1 MGSPSRIF
9 APAQGISAFSLEIND
24 PTPRIHMNVSCR
36 NEAVRLIL
44 EDEARIR
51 LEPVG
56 EDFEIISEGASLSPY
71 HLLGASLASCTAL
84 MIASWGE
91 SAAIPIEALTI
102 VVSWQMTEDGPKGV
116 AQLEM
121 ELRWPGLPSGRLS
134 AVNRLVD
141 LCPIP
146 ATLQQGAEI
155 SRRIVS

>member
-1 MGSPSRIF
+1 
-9 APAQGISAFSLEIND
+9 
-24 PTPRIHMNVSCR
+24 MNVSCR
-36 NEAVRLIL
+36 NKAVGLIL

-51 LEPVG
+51 LELVG
-56 EDFEIISEGASLSPY
+56 EDFEIISEGGSLSPY

-84 MIASWGE
+84 MIASWAE
-91 SAAIPIEALTI
+91 SATIPIEALTI
-102 VVSWQMTEDGPKGV
+102 VVSWQMTDDGPKRV

-121 ELRWPGLPSGRLS
+121 ELRWPGLPPGRLG

-141 LCPIP
+141 LCPIH

>member
-1 MGSPSRIF
+1 M
-9 APAQGISAFSLEIND
+9 
-24 PTPRIHMNVSCR
+24 
-36 NEAVRLIL
+36 RLNL

-51 LEPVG
+51 LELVG

-84 MIASWGE
+84 MIASWAEG
-91 SAAIPIEALTI
+91 AAIPIEALTI
-102 VVSWQMTEDGPKGV
+102 VVSWQMTEGGPKRV

-121 ELRWPGLPSGRLS
+121 ELRWPGLPSGRLG

-141 LCPIP
+141 LCPIH
-146 ATLQQGAEI
+146 ATLQQGVEI